1 MDRPLT
7 AKEAAAAL
15 DYHPDHL
22 RRLLRAGTVK
32 GERAGLV
39 WLIDRQEVAR
49 IKALQGPGGR
59 LPKSEP
65 KQNDT

>member
-7 AKEAAAAL
+7 VPEAAEIL
-15 DYHPDHL
+15 NYNPGHL
-22 RRLLRAGTVK
+22 GRLLRAGRVK
-32 GERAGLV
+32 GEQVGGR
-39 WLIDRQEVAR
+39 WLIARSEVER

-65 KQNDT
+65 KQ